1 MHWINNAP
9 PFKAMA
15 YNLRNG
21 TRKDYKTLSEP
32 KIPRATRQKKADCT
46 QPLYPVE
53 VCERQENSVKIN
65 YIGYSNEHDEWRHPS
80 ELVSIGSDGQLLEN
94 YHAYNPHQELAYQI
108 KLALHSGNRRE
119 PAVRIE
125 LPFDRLL
132 VEGLKQFGN
141 FLNAQNGLSYYIWS
155 PPPPLSGPPGLLVA
169 ATDGPPDHQWL
180 P

>member
-1 MHWINNAP
+1 
-9 PFKAMA
+9 MA

-80 ELVSIGSDGQLLEN
+80 ELVSIGSDGQQLEN

-108 KLALHSGNRRE
+108 
-119 PAVRIE
+119 
-125 LPFDRLL
+125 
-132 VEGLKQFGN
+132 
-141 FLNAQNGLSYYIWS
+141 
-155 PPPPLSGPPGLLVA
+155 
-169 ATDGPPDHQWL
+169 
-180 P
+180 